1 MLDRK
6 KTYKGQAVEIMACPF
21 LLLPEKAMYW
31 PEKEMLILSDPHLGK
46 VTHFRKAGIG
56 VPLEAKNEN
65 WRNLNDLIA
74 SHAPRSVYFLG
85 DLFHSNYNDEWQELE
100 EFMSVFDKIDFH
112 LVLGNHDIL
121 DDEVYQNSRL
131 IVSEESIHDQ
141 FIFTHHPI
149 KKHKDGLFNFC
160 GHIHPSIML
169 SGKARQ
175 RVKLPCFYFFDH
187 QLILP
192 AFGVFTGT
200 KNLEIAKAS
209 SIYGVAEGEILKIK

>member
-1 MLDRK
+1 M
-6 KTYKGQAVEIMACPF
+6 EIMACPF

-31 PEKEMLILSDPHLGK
+31 PAKQMLILSDPHLGK

-56 VPLEAKNEN
+56 VPLGAKNEN

-74 SHAPRSVYFLG
+74 IHSPRSVYFLG
-85 DLFHSNYNDEWQELE
+85 DLFHSSYNDEWQELE
-100 EFMSVFDKIDFH
+100 EFMSVFEGIDFH

-121 DDEVYQNSRL
+121 DRSVYQQSRL
-131 IVSEESIHDQ
+131 EVTDRSIQDQ
-141 FIFTHHPI
+141 FLFTHHPL
-149 KKHKDGLFNFC
+149 KEPEGDLFNFC

-175 RVKLPCFYFFDH
+175 RVKLSCFYFLEQ

-200 KNLEIAKAS
+200 KNLGIENATR
-209 SIYGVAEGEILKIK
+209 IYGVAEGEILKIK

>member
-1 MLDRK
+1 MDRENIN
-6 KTYKGQAVEIMACPF
+6 KGQAVEIMACPF

-74 SHAPRSVYFLG
+74 THAPKTVYILG
-85 DLFHSNYNDEWQELE
+85 DLFHSTYNNEWQELE
-100 EFMSVFDKIDFH
+100 AFMSVFDKVEFH

-121 DDEVYQNSRL
+121 DSEVYQKSRL
-131 IVSEESIHDQ
+131 IISDRSIHDQ
-141 FIFTHHPI
+141 FIFTHHPLEEP
-149 KKHKDGLFNFC
+149 DEDLFNFC
-160 GHIHPSIML
+160 GHIHPSVML
-169 SGKARQ
+169 SGKGRQ
-175 RVKLPCFYFFDH
+175 RVKLPCFYFSEC
-187 QLILP
+187 QLVLP

-200 KNLEIAKAS
+200 MNLEIEKAT
-209 SIYGVAEGEILKIK
+209 SIYGVAEGQVLKIK